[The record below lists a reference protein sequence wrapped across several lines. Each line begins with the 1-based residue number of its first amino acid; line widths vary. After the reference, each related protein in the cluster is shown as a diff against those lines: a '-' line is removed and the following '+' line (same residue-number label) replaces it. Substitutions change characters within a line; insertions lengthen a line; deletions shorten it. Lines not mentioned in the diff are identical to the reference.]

1 MRYLAILFL
10 LLVAL
15 LAVVCGHQLTPEEA
29 GELAVEYPALNSPPP
44 AEPVKEARFLES
56 VLIDGVPHVMQRPD
70 FCGEA
75 CAAMFLRKL
84 GRDVDQDYVFDR
96 SGVDPL
102 KARGVVTRELVAA
115 LKRIG
120 FDVGDPWNEIQE
132 PRQIEHAFAALHRD
146 LQRGVP
152 SIVCMYYSGAPG
164 ATEHFRLVLGYD
176 AATDEVLYHEPAEPD
191 GAYRRMGRQLF
202 LETWP
207 LRYDTPLAIRI
218 PLDPVALEDGRRS
231 TTLTDADYAQ
241 HLRALKPKIP
251 SGFNVVVEKPF
262 VVIGNENKKRV
273 KRHASGTVRW
283 ATRLLKQDYFTEDP
297 DEIIDIWL
305 FGGGPS
311 YRKYAEE
318 LFGEKPSTPYGYY
331 SDADNALVMNIA
343 TGGGT
348 LVHEI
353 VHPFVDAN
361 FPSCPPW
368 FNEGLGSLYERCTER
383 DGKIWGVTNWRIV
396 GLKQAI
402 RKGQLPS
409 FEELMA
415 QDTYGF
421 YERDPGS
428 NYGQSRYLCQY
439 LQDNGLLRTYYHAF
453 LKNRHTDP
461 TGYETLK
468 QVLGREDMDAFQDEW
483 EKWAL
488 TLRTGPLT

>member
-1 MRYLAILFL
+1 MRYLTMLFP
-10 LLVAL
+10 
-15 LAVVCGHQLTPEEA
+15 LAVAVLVIFCGHQPTPEEA
-29 GELAVEYPALNSPPP
+29 GEPALEYPAYNGPPLS
-44 AEPVKEARFLES
+44 APVEEARFLES
-56 VLIDGVPHVMQRPD
+56 VQIDGVPHIVQRPD

-75 CAAMFLRKL
+75 CAAMYLRKL
-84 GRDVDQDYVFDR
+84 GQDVDQDYVFDR

-102 KARGVVTRELVAA
+102 LARGVVTRELVTA

-120 FDVGDPWNEIQE
+120 FDVGDPWIEVTDPQ
-132 PRQIEHAFAALHRD
+132 QIHQAFAALHQD
-146 LQRGVP
+146 LKRGVP
-152 SIVCMYYSGAPG
+152 SIVCMYYSDDPS
-164 ATEHFRLVLGYD
+164 ATEHFRLVLGYN
-176 AATDEVLYHEPAEPD
+176 AATDEVVYHEPAEPG
-191 GAYRRMGRQLF
+191 GAYRRMPRLRF

-231 TTLTDADYAQ
+231 TTHTGADFAQ
-241 HLRALKPKIP
+241 HLRALKPRIP
-251 SGFNVVVEKPF
+251 AGFNVLIEEPF
-262 VVIGNENKKRV
+262 VVIGNENRQRV
-273 KRHASGTVRW
+273 ERHATGTVRW
-283 ATRLLKQDYFTEDP
+283 ATRLLKQDYFSKDP
-297 DEIIDIWL
+297 TEIIDIWL

-318 LFGEKPSTPYGYY
+318 LFGEKPTTPYGYY
-331 SDADNALVMNIA
+331 SDEDDALVMNIA

-361 FPSCPPW
+361 FPDCPPW

-402 RKGQLPS
+402 RQDQLPT
-409 FEELMA
+409 FEQLMA
-415 QDTYGF
+415 KDSYDF
-421 YERDPGS
+421 YERDSGT

-453 LKNRHTDP
+453 LNNRLSDP

-468 QVLGREDMDAFQDEW
+468 QVLGRDDIDAFQEEW
-483 EKWAL
+483 EQWAL
-488 TLRTGPLT
+488 TLTTGPLR